1 MSKKRTVLWI
11 LLFSLIVGLNACN
24 QIGGSGAAD
33 ETAVIPPPA
42 EPTLAATETASLGE
56 PRIEPAEIES
66 LEVITQDLASGLV
79 SVRLRGLL
87 ANDCAS
93 ISDITSNRQG
103 SDFKLTVLSIVEP
116 GENCSAETVP
126 FEENVD
132 LDVAGLQLGSY
143 TVTANERQVSFELAG
158 EEPEPTEE
166 PAPTAEAAEAEPTTE
181 SSAGAGVIS
190 GVVWHDSCA
199 NIDVADTALPEGCLL
214 TADNV
219 FLANGVLDS
228 NEEGIAGVEVALGE
242 GTCPAAEPLETVLTA
257 EDGAFTFG
265 ELVPGN
271 FCLYIDMTR
280 TQNQGV
286 LGGGSW
292 TVPADSPQIAVS
304 LAAGETLEDQNFGW
318 DFLDLPVAEEA
329 DLTDCSNSFE
339 FVEDLN
345 IPDDSP
351 FAAGEEFTK
360 EWLLR
365 NNGTCPWSTEYSIIF
380 VGGDLMSA
388 EEDIPLEQVV
398 APGEELTVAIDMVA
412 PEELG
417 TYRGNWQVAN
427 ASGEPFGI
435 DGFIEDAFWLQIAV
449 VEDAQVEA
457 AATAGPNSATLGGVV
472 WEDFCINSDP
482 GQGCVESPAEA
493 GVFIGDGT
501 FGAIDTPLSGILIGL
516 AGQACA
522 ADGTFPSGSALL
534 DTTLTGDD
542 GQYLFEGLA
551 EGTYCVYMDALNQA
565 TLDLLIPGNWTW
577 PGTGVGQYTV
587 VLDPGERRLDLDFGW
602 DYLE

>member
-1 MSKKRTVLWI
+1 MSRKRTVLWI
-11 LLFSLIVGLNACN
+11 LLITLVVGLNACD
-24 QIGGSGAAD
+24 QIGGSGTGD
-33 ETAVIPPPA
+33 ETAATPPPA
-42 EPTLAATETASLGE
+42 EPTQAATETASIVE

-87 ANDCAS
+87 ANDCAG
-93 ISDITSNRQG
+93 ISDIASDSQG
-103 SDFKLTVLSIVEP
+103 TDFKLTVLSVVEP
-116 GENCSAETVP
+116 GENCSAEAVP
-126 FEENVD
+126 FEEIVD
-132 LDVAGLQLGSY
+132 LDVAGLQPGSY
-143 TVTANERQVSFELAG
+143 TVTANERQVSFELAND
-158 EEPEPTEE
+158 ELEPTVEPEPTEE
-166 PAPTAEAAEAEPTTE
+166 AAEAAPTAESP
-181 SSAGAGVIS
+181 AGAIS

-199 NIDVADTALPEGCLL
+199 NVDVADTALPEGCLL

-219 FLANGVLDS
+219 FLADGVLDG

-242 GTCPAAEPLETVLTA
+242 GTCPASEPLETVLTG

-265 ELVPGN
+265 ELLPGN
-271 FCLYIDMTR
+271 YCLFIDMTR
-280 TQNQGV
+280 TQNQGI

-292 TVPADSPQIAVS
+292 TVPADSPESAIS

-318 DFLDLPVAEEA
+318 DFLDLPLAA
-329 DLTDCSNSFE
+329 DVNLTDCTNSFE
-339 FVEDLN
+339 FVADLN

-351 FAAGEEFTK
+351 FASGEEFTK
-360 EWLLR
+360 EWQLR
-365 NNGTCPWSTEYSIIF
+365 NNGTCPWSTEYSIVF

-388 EEDIPLEQVV
+388 EESIPLEQVV

-412 PEELG
+412 PVELG
-417 TYRGNWQVAN
+417 TYRGNWQVADAN
-427 ASGEPFGI
+427 GQPFGI

-449 VEDAQVEA
+449 VEDAEA
-457 AATAGPNSATLGGVV
+457 EAVATAGPNSAALGGVV

-482 GQGCVESPAEA
+482 GQGCVESPIEA

-516 AGQACA
+516 AGEACA
-522 ADGTFPSGSALL
+522 ADGTFPAGSALL

-542 GQYLFEGLA
+542 GQYLFEDLA
-551 EGTYCVYMDALNQA
+551 EGTYCVFMDALNQA

-587 VLDPGERRLDLDFGW
+587 VLDPGEQRLDLDFGW
-602 DYLE
+602 DYIE

>member
-33 ETAVIPPPA
+33 ETAVTPPPA
-42 EPTLAATETASLGE
+42 EPTQAATETASLGE

-132 LDVAGLQLGSY
+132 LDVAGLQPGSY

-265 ELVPGN
+265 ELVPGD

-318 DFLDLPVAEEA
+318 DFLDLPVAGEA

-365 NNGTCPWSTEYSIIF
+365 NNGTCPWSTEYSIVF

-388 EEDIPLEQVV
+388 EENIPLEQVV

-412 PEELG
+412 PEGLG
-417 TYRGNWQVAN
+417 TYRSNWQVAN

-587 VLDPGERRLDLDFGW
+587 VLDPGEQRLDLDFGW